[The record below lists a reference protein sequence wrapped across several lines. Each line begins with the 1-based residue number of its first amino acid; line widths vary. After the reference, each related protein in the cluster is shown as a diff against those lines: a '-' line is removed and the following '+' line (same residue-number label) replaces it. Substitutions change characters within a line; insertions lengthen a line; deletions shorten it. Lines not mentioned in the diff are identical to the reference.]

1 MIYTLHGWSYDG
13 RVWKGTPF
21 ERAVH
26 LELPGHGESPFN
38 STDLWELAA
47 EVGESIEEG
56 STLVGWSLGATVS
69 ILVALNYPEKVR
81 ELILYAPTPSFTG
94 TSQPEAVV
102 RRFLRRLKRDFYEG
116 VEFFRELSST
126 KNAPLPQLNPK
137 ACTELL
143 ESFTEIDCTEELW
156 KLKVPVKVIV
166 GEDDAITGLIG
177 AYSVFKGAPLSQLK
191 VIPKADHLTVLKYAI

>member
-38 STDLWELAA
+38 STDLRELAA

-81 ELILYAPTPSFTG
+81 ELILYAPTPAFRG
-94 TSQPEAVV
+94 ISQPEAVV
-102 RRFLRRLKRDFYEG
+102 RRFLRRLKRDFLKG

-126 KNAPLPQLNPK
+126 EKAPLPQLNPK

-143 ESFTEIDCTEELW
+143 ESFIEIDCTEELW